1 MAVGTTARKP
11 EGQQISFLENRYDFA
26 ALGTAATNGM
36 RKLIGTLPK
45 GTNLVA
51 IYTPR
56 KETPAGG
63 ARQIW
68 FGTLADKT
76 AFVNTAGYT
85 EGTATPTVTTLKNVN
100 FTQDTDVYITQTGMT
115 TTKPTAGVV
124 DFTLAYVIS
133 PQFGDAIT

>member
-1 MAVGTTARKP
+1 V
-11 EGQQISFLENRYDFA
+11 GQQISFIENRYDFA

-36 RKLIGTLPK
+36 RTLIGTLPK
-45 GTNLVA
+45 GANVLA

-76 AFVNTAGYT
+76 ALVNTAGYT

-100 FTQDTDVYITQTGMT
+100 FTVDTDIYITQTSMT
-115 TTKPTAGVV
+115 TTKPTAGIV
-124 DFTLAYVIS
+124 DFTLAYAVS
-133 PQFGDAIT
+133 SQFGAAI